1 VSPDASQ
8 RLVNELD
15 LVFYWV
21 SDMER
26 AVGFY
31 RDVLGLDLI
40 RRDGDNWALF
50 DAGGHRFALHSAGE
64 GQPVAPG
71 GAAAVFSVSDLDAG
85 RARLADQGVSVS
97 HQGVVE
103 GYARFASFQDPDGN
117 TFQLIEYA
125 RPQTESIPEAN
136 AAR

>member
-1 VSPDASQ
+1 
-8 RLVNELD
+8 
-15 LVFYWV
+15 
-21 SDMER
+21 
-26 AVGFY
+26 
-31 RDVLGLDLI
+31 
-40 RRDGDNWALF
+40 
-50 DAGGHRFALHSAGE
+50 
-64 GQPVAPG
+64 
-71 GAAAVFSVSDLDAG
+71 VFSVSDLDAG